1 MTVRAPIGRITTGS
15 AASSKLKLLRRAGIG
30 LCAVLAGAPAVAA
43 NALPEGAAQPVAY
56 LVASGD
62 RILDSRAPYARRQP
76 ASLAKLAGA
85 LVILGAAAEDPAVMS
100 TAVTISKRAA
110 ASSGTR
116 LGLRPGEQVAAG
128 DLFASMLIGSA
139 NDACLALAEHVAG
152 SGAKFV
158 QRMNALARRLKMADT
173 RFVDPC
179 GFDQPGQH
187 TTAADM
193 LRIAYAA
200 LAAPEIMRIV
210 EEPAV
215 RIVTRDSHRTLV
227 ALNTNALLGRY
238 SGAFGLKTGYTQQ
251 AGQCLI
257 AAARRGSTVVIVVIL
272 GGKDR
277 WRVTVAL
284 LDAAF
289 DSLTGYPRVRGRS
302 TIGEPDY

>member
-1 MTVRAPIGRITTGS
+1 M
-15 AASSKLKLLRRAGIG
+15 KLLRRSGIG

-43 NALPEGAAQPVAY
+43 DTLPEGAALPAAY
-56 LVASGD
+56 IVASGAQV
-62 RILDSRAPYARRQP
+62 LDSRAPYARRQP

-85 LVILGAAAEDPAVMS
+85 LVILNAAAEKPAVMS

-110 ASSGTR
+110 ASRGTR

-128 DLFASMLIGSA
+128 DLLAAMLIGSA
-139 NDACLALAEHVAG
+139 NDACLALAEHIAG

-158 QRMNALARRLKMADT
+158 QRMNTLAVRLKMSDT

-193 LRIAYAA
+193 LRIAYAT
-200 LAAPEIMRIV
+200 LAEPEIVRIV
-210 EEPAV
+210 EQPAV
-215 RIVTRDSHRTLV
+215 RVVTQNSGRTLV

-238 SGAFGLKTGYTQQ
+238 DGAFGLKTGYTQQ

-257 AAARRGSTVVIVVIL
+257 AAARRGSTVAIVVIL

-277 WRVTVAL
+277 WPVTVAL

-289 DSLTGYPRVRGRS
+289 DRLTGYPRVRGRS